1 MSNGY
6 AQPVGA
12 VRRALRGGVC
22 WWALL
27 LVVLLAWPAA
37 AVSAPRRSGA
47 AARPATKGQAPVRSA
62 SRGASGRAKPA
73 QVKPAAGG
81 KARSAPSGPKGGKP
95 RKPAT
100 RRPKLSA
107 PGAEPGLAPP
117 QPAVAKPMVGQPERS
132 AGGKLVTGSWPE
144 LHEAVQR
151 FRVGQ
156 LDRAAT
162 LLHPLA
168 AAQDPE
174 IAGAAALVLARIAA
188 RQGDGKAALRWIA
201 LAEPLREILPASWN
215 WAQIEGLRAAGKAPE
230 ALAALRDMRAA
241 YGEFRWAAA
250 DLWYSRLYEQ
260 VGPPQQAADT
270 ALQLYEK
277 SALHLPRDEL
287 LARAARMTERISRDK
302 AAVLWRR
309 LLIKHPESAVVAEA
323 VERIDPA
330 TLSLEE
336 QFDRVVL
343 LFQRRAYERCRS
355 IALSLW
361 VKGYR
366 RSELGFYLGKIGS
379 ERLRD
384 DYPGAAKYLA
394 EAIAVGEPQAQ
405 PALLS
410 YALVLAKLGRYQESV
425 DRYDEWLARYPSVP
439 NERRID
445 AHYDRGRVLHNA
457 GRSLQAADDLTK
469 ALDDNERGVDGPKYR
484 WFTAFWAYLGGKPA
498 VAVERLKPM
507 LGNGNP
513 LVGGKAMYWTGR
525 ALDKLGERQQ
535 AADMMQQVVARHPLT
550 WYSGLAEQR
559 LAEWGVGDRLAKPV
573 DFSKVVERE
582 PDPYAGLALTAEL
595 RRLRL
600 ACSIGEPDSC
610 QNAMDDQEKVLAK
623 QLGSARLEQ
632 LKVELA
638 DALERFSDSR
648 EQALRNYGQVLNKP
662 PTRETLASWR
672 AIYPR
677 AFATHVQASA
687 QRNGAPEWMIYAHML
702 QESRYKPW
710 LISGAPAYGLLEL
723 LDRTAARL
731 AQEAGDDYQLWML
744 MQPAWNVRWGGQ
756 YLGALYRKF
765 HQQLPFAI
773 ASYNGGPMLM
783 EGHVRAQARLGR
795 PYDEMIEDLGPHESR
810 NYIRMVSAWFL
821 RYLAIYEEP
830 RKAAELR
837 TRLLPLVWTADFL
850 PDPDY

>member
-1 MSNGY
+1 MNWTRQSRSSSGLPRPLPSVKWLWLLWCILVLALIVPVPAPAEA
-6 AQPVGA
+6 AQPHARVAVGK
-12 VRRALRGGVC
+12 
-22 WWALL
+22 
-27 LVVLLAWPAA
+27 
-37 AVSAPRRSGA
+37 GA
-47 AARPATKGQAPVRSA
+47 AEKALDRRKS
-62 SRGASGRAKPA
+62 
-73 QVKPAAGG
+73 
-81 KARSAPSGPKGGKP
+81 ARSRAQHQSATRRTTPAGPGRKALKAKKAAT
-95 RKPAT
+95 RKPAPT
-100 RRPKLSA
+100 PRKLDPEPRQPPPDADKLSA
-107 PGAEPGLAPP
+107 ASKDKAS
-117 QPAVAKPMVGQPERS
+117 K
-132 AGGKLVTGSWPE
+132 GKGTAGSWPE
-144 LHEAVQR
+144 LHQAVQR
-151 FRVGQ
+151 YRVGQ

-162 LLHPLA
+162 LLHPLSNADDADVA
-168 AAQDPE
+168 AA
-174 IAGAAALVLARIAA
+174 AGLVLGRIAA
-188 RQGDGKAALRWIA
+188 RQGDGKAALRWVEEA
-201 LAEPLREILPASWN
+201 KALREVLPASWQ
-215 WAQIEGLRAAGKAPE
+215 WAQIEALRAAGKAAD

-250 DLWYSRLYEQ
+250 DLWYSRLYED
-260 VGPPQQAADT
+260 VGPPQQAAEV

-287 LARAARMTERISRDK
+287 LARAARMTERVSRDK
-302 AAVLWRR
+302 AAGLWRR

-394 EAIAVGEPQAQ
+394 EAIADGEPQAQ

-410 YALVLAKLGRYQESV
+410 YALVLAKLGRFQDSV
-425 DRYDEWLARYPSVP
+425 ARYDEWLVRYPGVP

-457 GRSLQAADDLTK
+457 GRSLEAANDLSR

-498 VAVERLKPM
+498 LAVERLKPM
-507 LGNGNP
+507 LANSNP

-525 ALDKLGERQQ
+525 ALDKLGQRDQ
-535 AADMMQQVVARHPLT
+535 AAEMMQQVLVRHPLS
-550 WYSGLAEQR
+550 WYSALAEQR
-559 LAEWGVGDRLAKPV
+559 LAEWGQGDKVAKPL
-573 DFSKVVERE
+573 DFSKVTERE
-582 PDPYAGLALTAEL
+582 PDPFASLAPSPEV

-610 QNAMDDQEKVLAK
+610 QNAMDEQEKVLNK
-623 QLGSARLEQ
+623 QLGSARLGQ
-632 LKVELA
+632 LQLELA
-638 DALERFSDSR
+638 DALERFSDAR
-648 EQALRNYGQVLNKP
+648 EQALRNHGQVLNKL
-662 PTRETLASWR
+662 PTRETLAAWR

-677 AFATHVQASA
+677 AFATHVQASS

-765 HQQLPFAI
+765 HKQLPFAI

-783 EGHVRAQARLGR
+783 EGHVRAQTKLGR

-830 RKAAELR
+830 RRAAELR
-837 TRLLPLVWTADFL
+837 ARLLPLVWTADYL